1 MGTRIMNTILLLLF
15 VPIGLLFAQDA
26 KADPL
31 QDYFANAIA
40 VAQESLDQQE
50 EAEELAEL
58 AHNYCWRS
66 GFSGSSY
73 RDCVGSIIESN

>member
-40 VAQESLDQQE
+40 VAQEPQTCLLYTSP
-50 EAEELAEL
+50 
-58 AHNYCWRS
+58 S
-66 GFSGSSY
+66 P
-73 RDCVGSIIESN
+73 RD

>member
-1 MGTRIMNTILLLLF
+1 MEMNTILLLLF
-15 VPIGLLFAQDA
+15 VPIGLLFTTEA

-73 RDCVGSIIESN
+73 RSCVDDIIENN

>member
-1 MGTRIMNTILLLLF
+1 MKQLMIALTLVAGS
-15 VPIGLLFAQDA
+15 AS
-26 KADPL
+26 ADPL

-73 RDCVGSIIESN
+73 RSCVDDIIENN

>member
-1 MGTRIMNTILLLLF
+1 MNTILLLLF
-15 VPIGLLFAQDA
+15 VPIGLLFTMEA

-73 RDCVGSIIESN
+73 RSCVDDIIENN

>member
-40 VAQESLDQQE
+40 VAQESLDQQKDQTHPC
-50 EAEELAEL
+50 LL
-58 AHNYCWRS
+58 YTS
-66 GFSGSSY
+66 PSP
-73 RDCVGSIIESN
+73 RD

>member
-1 MGTRIMNTILLLLF
+1 MGTRIMQTILLLLL

-58 AHNYCWRS
+58 AHNYCCCLLYTS
-66 GFSGSSY
+66 PSP
-73 RDCVGSIIESN
+73 RD